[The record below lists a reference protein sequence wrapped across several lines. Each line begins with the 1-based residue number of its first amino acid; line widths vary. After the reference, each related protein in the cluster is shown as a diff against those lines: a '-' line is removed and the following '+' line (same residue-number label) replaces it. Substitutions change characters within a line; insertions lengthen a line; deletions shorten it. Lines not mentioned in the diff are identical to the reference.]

1 MSSLFCAA
9 LARAEDSVPPHEAVL
24 EVVIN
29 SQRTG
34 ETLVVLRDDAD
45 GLWLDERDLARLRL
59 SVPHGEPYGHQQHR
73 YYPLSAIAGATVV
86 FEESAGRA
94 LISVPGSAL
103 ESTHLS
109 ATARSGP
116 VITPA
121 SLGAFLNYQLSDQRF
136 SNQNLSGGTAELGVF
151 GSAGVLTS
159 SAVARRS
166 DGTGALVRLDST
178 FTRDCPARLESLQL
192 GDVISDSGSWGS
204 AVRLGGIH
212 WGTKFGLRPD
222 LITTPLLAASGT
234 AVLPSTVD
242 VFVNNQKV
250 SSQALPP
257 GPFIVDQLP
266 AITGSGAVTLV
277 VRDALGRQQLI
288 TQPFYSSATLLAPG
302 LSQYGVDLGVARE
315 DYASVSDRYA
325 GATGSA
331 TYRHGLSSAL
341 TVEAHG
347 EFLGSQAHAVGGALA
362 AALGHVGVL
371 SATLAGGGGEG
382 HSGLLSG
389 LGFERVANRVNVSLN
404 SNWASAGYRQVSDVG
419 SIGVQF
425 KQRNFA
431 QLGLMIARGSTG
443 QFAYADESFRAA
455 PRLRTMSLT
464 YSQELSHQAALT
476 LTATRTLTPQ
486 SASSV
491 YLLVS
496 VPLTDRRSLTTGG
509 AWGQGPGAPP
519 KEATALLVASP
530 PIGAGYGYRL
540 GASST
545 GNYTADGRWQGA
557 AGDLE
562 VQALRNQGVS
572 GQTAQW
578 SGAATLLDGQLRA
591 ARSVNDSFAVV
602 DVAELPNVPVY
613 INNQLV
619 SRTDASGRAMLHDLL
634 PYQVNRISIDPLDLP
649 LDTQIDMRMI
659 EVAPTFRS
667 GVVVR
672 FPVERIRAGVFKL
685 VMPDGTAVPA
695 GAVVKF
701 NGELFPVALDGAVY
715 VTGFDHALSA
725 TAAWAGH
732 ECSFRVA
739 PPPANDPLPDMGT
752 VVCREQPART
762 ESRP

>member
-1 MSSLFCAA
+1 M
-9 LARAEDSVPPHEAVL
+9 
-24 EVVIN
+24 
-29 SQRTG
+29 
-34 ETLVVLRDDAD
+34 
-45 GLWLDERDLARLRL
+45 
-59 SVPHGEPYGHQQHR
+59 
-73 YYPLSAIAGATVV
+73 
-86 FEESAGRA
+86 
-94 LISVPGSAL
+94 
-103 ESTHLS
+103 
-109 ATARSGP
+109 
-116 VITPA
+116 
-121 SLGAFLNYQLSDQRF
+121 
-136 SNQNLSGGTAELGVF
+136 
-151 GSAGVLTS
+151 
-159 SAVARRS
+159 
-166 DGTGALVRLDST
+166 
-178 FTRDCPARLESLQL
+178 
-192 GDVISDSGSWGS
+192 
-204 AVRLGGIH
+204 
-212 WGTKFGLRPD
+212 
-222 LITTPLLAASGT
+222 
-234 AVLPSTVD
+234 
-242 VFVNNQKV
+242 
-250 SSQALPP
+250 
-257 GPFIVDQLP
+257 
-266 AITGSGAVTLV
+266 
-277 VRDALGRQQLI
+277 
-288 TQPFYSSATLLAPG
+288 
-302 LSQYGVDLGVARE
+302 
-315 DYASVSDRYA
+315 
-325 GATGSA
+325 
-331 TYRHGLSSAL
+331 
-341 TVEAHG
+341 
-347 EFLGSQAHAVGGALA
+347 
-362 AALGHVGVL
+362 
-371 SATLAGGGGEG
+371 
-382 HSGLLSG
+382 
-389 LGFERVANRVNVSLN
+389 
-404 SNWASAGYRQVSDVG
+404 
-419 SIGVQF
+419 
-425 KQRNFA
+425 
-431 QLGLMIARGSTG
+431 
-443 QFAYADESFRAA
+443 
-455 PRLRTMSLT
+455 
-464 YSQELSHQAALT
+464 
-476 LTATRTLTPQ
+476 
-486 SASSV
+486 
-491 YLLVS
+491 
-496 VPLTDRRSLTTGG
+496 
-509 AWGQGPGAPP
+509 
-519 KEATALLVASP
+519 ASP

-752 VVCREQPART
+752 VVCREQPARA